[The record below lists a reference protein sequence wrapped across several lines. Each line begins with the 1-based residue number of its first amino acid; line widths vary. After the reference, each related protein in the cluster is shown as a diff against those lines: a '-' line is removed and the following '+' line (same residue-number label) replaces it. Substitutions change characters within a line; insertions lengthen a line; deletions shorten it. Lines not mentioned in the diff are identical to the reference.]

1 MSFASSPVRQALVE
15 YVAGRAKPDRL
26 VATVMS
32 AYYRETGGGGSREYL
47 RPVVEVIERA
57 APGVVELAGKDGGAG
72 FDIRLAERLFPRQY
86 EAELRSAAQ
95 AVLRATWPESAG
107 PGTGGGDEGRGGLVG
122 RLVRALQRLF
132 TASV

>member
-32 AYYRETGGGGSREYL
+32 AYYRETNGGGREYL

-72 FDIRLAERLFPRQY
+72 FDIRLAERPFPKQY

-95 AVLRATWPESAG
+95 AVLRAAWSEPAG
-107 PGTGGGDEGRGGLVG
+107 RGMGDEGRGGLVV

-132 TASV
+132 SASS